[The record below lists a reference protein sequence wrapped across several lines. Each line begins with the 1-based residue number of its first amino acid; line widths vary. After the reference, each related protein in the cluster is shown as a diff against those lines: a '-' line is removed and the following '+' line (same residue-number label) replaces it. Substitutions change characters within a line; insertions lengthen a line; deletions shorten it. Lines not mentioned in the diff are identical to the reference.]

1 MTVTTATTT
10 TSTSCTRTAPSP
22 TTTTP
27 CQTRSHLPPAPTA
40 PHNDRD
46 PHVPTTCS
54 HAPCAEH
61 PAPTTTHPHYTQPLA
76 PCTHESPIHNQRGHV
91 TPSNRAPI
99 RAAPFHHAT
108 APTTTA
114 RHIHPALHT
123 CVPVPTLQ
131 HPPQSSLPRGGN
143 QQSHVTKAKRAQP
156 RATPVH
162 HATAPTTV
170 ARSVPPAPSKLLK
183 HDAPM

>member
-1 MTVTTATTT
+1 MTVTPTHQPRAATHRAQ
-10 TSTSCTRTAPSP
+10 STRHLQPPTRTIPNP
-22 TTTTP
+22 
-27 CQTRSHLPPAPTA
+27 SHLA
-40 PHNDRD
+40 R
-46 PHVPTTCS
+46 TT
-54 HAPCAEH
+54 
-61 PAPTTTHPHYTQPLA
+61 
-76 PCTHESPIHNQRGHV
+76 SPIHNQRGHV

-170 ARSVPPAPSKLLK
+170 ARSVPPAPSELLE